1 MVLLKE
7 NKMKRQNILDCLEE
21 GKAARHEELEVYI
34 NEIEQK
40 FNTIR
45 NLLDDIDIRNLDNI
59 VEASEIATSM
69 SNDLY

>member
-1 MVLLKE
+1 MKRVDMLCCLSKE
-7 NKMKRQNILDCLEE
+7 NGDD
-21 GKAARHEELEVYI
+21 ELELYI
-34 NEIEQK
+34 NEIEEK

-45 NLLDDIDIRNLDNI
+45 NLLDAIDIRNLDNI

>member
-1 MVLLKE
+1 
-7 NKMKRQNILDCLEE
+7 MKRVDILCCLSQEN
-21 GKAARHEELEVYI
+21 GDDELEMYI

-59 VEASEIATSM
+59 VKASEIATSM
-69 SNDLY
+69 GNELY